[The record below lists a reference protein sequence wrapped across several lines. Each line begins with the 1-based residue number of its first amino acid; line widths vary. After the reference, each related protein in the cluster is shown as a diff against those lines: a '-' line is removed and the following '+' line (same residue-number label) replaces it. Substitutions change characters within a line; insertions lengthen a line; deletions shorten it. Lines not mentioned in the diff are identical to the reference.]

1 MSTMQIE
8 KFYWTIV
15 VEFIGLKLVE
25 SWFWVLAEF
34 FVGGYFGDTVA
45 DCWVVVNR

>member
-1 MSTMQIE
+1 MKKSLIAELYLFCHEFSIGETGLEMSTMQIE

-25 SWFWVLAEF
+25 S
-34 FVGGYFGDTVA
+34 
-45 DCWVVVNR
+45 